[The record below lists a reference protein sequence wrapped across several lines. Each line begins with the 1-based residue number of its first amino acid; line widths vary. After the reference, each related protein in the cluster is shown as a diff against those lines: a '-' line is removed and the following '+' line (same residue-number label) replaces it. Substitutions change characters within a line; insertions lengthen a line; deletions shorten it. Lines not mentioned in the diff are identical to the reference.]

1 VITVWYIIGACSK
14 YESKRRDQGICI
26 RTGIRSVFQEIKEK
40 NVLPHN
46 SFSTKSF
53 GSVIRPKSVSFLRI
67 WGWDWRTGTG
77 QKAKTG
83 KH

>member
-1 VITVWYIIGACSK
+1 MNQKEGIKGYVSGLGFVLCFK
-14 YESKRRDQGICI
+14 KLRKKKRFAIQFFLNQI
-26 RTGIRSVFQEIKEK
+26 
-40 NVLPHN
+40 
-46 SFSTKSF
+46 F